1 MAPLRIPRHDSGS
14 VICQKT
20 CQGLAPSTRATCSS
34 SRLTDWKASRLALI
48 SKGRL
53 TNIIPTTIPPSLSVK
68 NKPSSENGFP
78 RIPCLPKT
86 NNKAIPAA
94 VWGIISGRSITP
106 ASRDFPG
113 KVARAIM
120 YASGIPSRKPIKVAN
135 AAANSVNPTD
145 LATTSSV
152 IVFNRLS
159 KDTES
164 SVTRIGRMMKRIIK
178 LAAIGKPSGKVFLF
192 TSEKANHATPPA
204 NFAVGRQSE
213 DK

>member
-1 MAPLRIPRHDSGS
+1 MTTAPNSLIPRAHIVMAPLRIPRHDSGS

-106 ASRDFPG
+106 ASRDFQG
-113 KVARAIM
+113 KLPAPLYTIVECRAVHRKLSQWLLQI
-120 YASGIPSRKPIKVAN
+120 ALTRRISRRP
-135 AAANSVNPTD
+135 
-145 LATTSSV
+145 
-152 IVFNRLS
+152 RL
-159 KDTES
+159 
-164 SVTRIGRMMKRIIK
+164 
-178 LAAIGKPSGKVFLF
+178 
-192 TSEKANHATPPA
+192 
-204 NFAVGRQSE
+204 
-213 DK
+213 